1 MDGSGGGRKSVR
13 QGADVYASSCS
24 TTGKPFTTLSLTE
37 DTGGKHTMQAKYFP
51 DTDTLLLTFSHGDIV
66 ETYDLNEDVLVEV
79 DKDGH
84 VVSMTVEHA
93 KQQTDVNEFS
103 YQLATA

>member
-1 MDGSGGGRKSVR
+1 MK
-13 QGADVYASSCS
+13 
-24 TTGKPFTTLSLTE
+24 
-37 DTGGKHTMQAKYFP
+37 AKYFS
-51 DTDTLLLTFSHGDIV
+51 DTDTLMLTFSKHDIT

-93 KQQTDVNEFS
+93 KDQTDVNEFS
-103 YQLATA
+103 YQFATA

>member
-1 MDGSGGGRKSVR
+1 
-13 QGADVYASSCS
+13 
-24 TTGKPFTTLSLTE
+24 
-37 DTGGKHTMQAKYFP
+37 MQAKYFA
-51 DTDTLLLTFSHGDIV
+51 DTDTLLVQFNKNEIA
-66 ETYDLNEDVLVEV
+66 ETYDLNEDVLVET

-84 VVSMTVEHA
+84 VVSMTIEHA

>member
-1 MDGSGGGRKSVR
+1 
-13 QGADVYASSCS
+13 
-24 TTGKPFTTLSLTE
+24 
-37 DTGGKHTMQAKYFP
+37 MQAKYFT
-51 DTDTLLLTFSHGDIV
+51 DTDTLMLTFSNHDIA
-66 ETYDLNEDVLVEV
+66 ETFDLNEDVLIEV

-93 KQQTDVNEFS
+93 KDQTNVNEFS

>member
-1 MDGSGGGRKSVR
+1 MK
-13 QGADVYASSCS
+13 
-24 TTGKPFTTLSLTE
+24 
-37 DTGGKHTMQAKYFP
+37 AKYFR
-51 DTDTLLLTFSHGDIV
+51 DTDTLLLTFSDQEIV
-66 ETYDLNEDVLVEV
+66 ETYDLNEDILVET

-103 YQLATA
+103 YQLAAIA

>member
-1 MDGSGGGRKSVR
+1 MK
-13 QGADVYASSCS
+13 
-24 TTGKPFTTLSLTE
+24 
-37 DTGGKHTMQAKYFP
+37 AKYFS
-51 DTDTLLLTFSHGDIV
+51 DTDTLMLTFSKHDIT

-93 KQQTDVNEFS
+93 KDQTDVNEFS

>member
-1 MDGSGGGRKSVR
+1 
-13 QGADVYASSCS
+13 
-24 TTGKPFTTLSLTE
+24 
-37 DTGGKHTMQAKYFP
+37 MQAKCFS
-51 DTDTLLLTFSHGDIV
+51 DTDTLLVQFSKNDIA
-66 ETYDLNEDVLVEV
+66 ETYDLNEDVLVEI

-84 VVSMTVEHA
+84 VVSMSIEHA

>member
-1 MDGSGGGRKSVR
+1 
-13 QGADVYASSCS
+13 
-24 TTGKPFTTLSLTE
+24 
-37 DTGGKHTMQAKYFP
+37 MQAKYFSH
-51 DTDTLLLTFSHGDIV
+51 TDTLMLTFSKHDIA
-66 ETYDLNEDVLVEV
+66 ETYDLNEDVLLEV

-93 KQQTDVNEFS
+93 KEQTDVNEFS

>member
-1 MDGSGGGRKSVR
+1 
-13 QGADVYASSCS
+13 
-24 TTGKPFTTLSLTE
+24 
-37 DTGGKHTMQAKYFP
+37 MQAKYFSG
-51 DTDTLLLTFSHGDIV
+51 TDTLMLTFSNHDIT
-66 ETYDLNEDVLVEV
+66 ETYDLNENILIET

-93 KQQTDVNEFS
+93 KDQTDVNEFS

>member
-1 MDGSGGGRKSVR
+1 
-13 QGADVYASSCS
+13 
-24 TTGKPFTTLSLTE
+24 
-37 DTGGKHTMQAKYFP
+37 MQAKYFS
-51 DTDTLLLTFSHGDIV
+51 DTDTLLLTFSKNDIT

-93 KQQTDVNEFS
+93 KIQTDVNEFS

>member
-1 MDGSGGGRKSVR
+1 MR
-13 QGADVYASSCS
+13 
-24 TTGKPFTTLSLTE
+24 T
-37 DTGGKHTMQAKYFP
+37 KYFS
-51 DTDTLLLTFSHGDIV
+51 DTDTLMLTFSNKDIT

-79 DKDGH
+79 DQKGH

-93 KQQTDVNEFS
+93 KEQTDVNEFS

>member
-1 MDGSGGGRKSVR
+1 MK
-13 QGADVYASSCS
+13 
-24 TTGKPFTTLSLTE
+24 
-37 DTGGKHTMQAKYFP
+37 AKYFQE
-51 DTDTLLLTFSHGDIV
+51 TDTLLLTFSGNEVV

-79 DKDGH
+79 DKDRH

-103 YQLATA
+103 YQLADA